1 MKNTGQK
8 VVLRDHNSRNNS
20 YTKQTIVSM
29 ISILPRIHNIA
40 VYQALNHW
48 NNGYNCI
55 DDWVIDH
62 FPAMMIINFEENSG
76 KKYDVMITN
85 VRAHCHIRF
94 NKFTGSNVAI
104 TSGFVFIKEIHNTQ
118 SIIPTHVVLDLMII
132 GASFATCSV
141 SIKIHFVINVTLDKF
156 CDFRVRIWI
165 KL

>member
-1 MKNTGQK
+1 MKNNGQK

-62 FPAMMIINFEENSG
+62 FPAMMIIKFEENVG
-76 KKYDVMITN
+76 D
-85 VRAHCHIRF
+85 
-94 NKFTGSNVAI
+94 
-104 TSGFVFIKEIHNTQ
+104 
-118 SIIPTHVVLDLMII
+118 
-132 GASFATCSV
+132 
-141 SIKIHFVINVTLDKF
+141 KI
-156 CDFRVRIWI
+156 
-165 KL
+165 